1 MLPVYKNI
9 NLWLGNRKI
18 KITAKKKKKRILIT
32 HWVGEAYNKLVGN
45 DYSNSSFEK
54 TECLITADSSED
66 SNVESGNNHMMYG
79 S

>member
-18 KITAKKKKKRILIT
+18 KITAKKKRILIT

-45 DYSNSSFEK
+45 DNSNSSFEK
-54 TECLITADSSED
+54 TQCLITADSSED
-66 SNVESGNNHMMYG
+66 SNIESGNNHMMYG

>member
-9 NLWLGNRKI
+9 NLWLVNRKI
-18 KITAKKKKKRILIT
+18 KITAKKKRILIT

-54 TECLITADSSED
+54 TQCLITADGSED